1 MGEVNSEKKKKVT
14 HKNGLNVKVAH
25 KKNVFAVNIC
35 VLVKKIYIFY
45 NHQALMLQWLDI
57 PRETTAL
64 EFPSIFQAASF
75 RVLAPQ

>member
-1 MGEVNSEKKKKVT
+1 MDIINFCSKQLLRPISSGKELGLGWGRLIVKKKKKVT

-45 NHQALMLQWLDI
+45 NHQALML
-57 PRETTAL
+57 
-64 EFPSIFQAASF
+64 
-75 RVLAPQ
+75 